1 MRDYCAAELVID
13 VICASMSALEVPKM
27 ASEEHFFVHEA
38 SQNTFYKPE
47 GGGFG
52 VSSAHYKALENM
64 VLDT

>member
-1 MRDYCAAELVID
+1 
-13 VICASMSALEVPKM
+13 M

-52 VSSAHYKALENM
+52 VSSARSKALESM